1 MPAQQSK
8 ITTMKTVS
16 LIHIEKATEYYENG
30 TLITPSAH
38 QKMIWE
44 MYGYPKGIEKIDR
57 VFETVIDEITCFTK
71 DEAQYKI
78 NQNFEQ
84 GVYDYLPPM
93 GWNHII
99 ELR

>member
-1 MPAQQSK
+1 
-8 ITTMKTVS
+8 MKTIS
-16 LIHIEKATEYYENG
+16 LVHIEKATEYYQND
-30 TLITPSAH
+30 TLITPSLH
-38 QKMIWE
+38 QKMMWE
-44 MYGYPKGIEKIDR
+44 MHGLPAEVKRIDQ

-93 GWNHII
+93 GWNHSI